1 MMVGGPEGS
10 SKGLRFN
17 PRHSAEELQDD
28 STVGREDSEERSR
41 HDAKKR
47 EKQDK
52 RAKQLQGLQHMK
64 IKVPQKHEEDEEDSD
79 MKRQAEAGQMSGQVG
94 QNEANAGANPKGGG
108 GGLNM
113 LLSTAPFID
122 DAFEM
127 IRKKKDEPKYDDE
140 KPKKTTTIDT
150 VLSRRRAK
158 KGKRSRKQGKKTTES
173 MKGRKGNK
181 KQLKGGN
188 VRQPGIA
195 STMSAARAPYTSFG
209 LMGTR
214 RPTPT
219 GPIRLNVST
228 GRSQARGSYENP
240 RKRLAQDVRQELRQ
254 DSPTQD
260 ITPPMPTITAQSRK
274 PRAVRGSRDSKPHKK
289 ATRMPRTASTP
300 GGAEHSK
307 DIALG
312 GGASAMAAGGLGSS
326 DAILASEEFLLKR
339 AQKLKL
345 GISPRDRIEYR
356 QLIDQLNHALRR
368 LMRKAD
374 ASGDDAPSGATPNQ
388 GTKRMTSAPT
398 GATETDPEDDPTMWG
413 THPYDL
419 YVRRGGMA

>member
-1 MMVGGPEGS
+1 MMVAGGLEGGT
-10 SKGLRFN
+10 KGLKFN
-17 PRHSAEELQDD
+17 PRYSAEELQED
-28 STVGREDSEERSR
+28 STVGREDSEERAK

-47 EKQDK
+47 ETNDK
-52 RAKQLQGLQHMK
+52 RAKKLQGLQHMK
-64 IKVPQKHEEDEEDSD
+64 IKIPQDEHEEDEEDSD

-108 GGLNM
+108 MNI

-150 VLSRRRAK
+150 SLQRRRAK
-158 KGKRSRKQGKKTTES
+158 KGKRSRKQGKKTTETS
-173 MKGRKGNK
+173 KGRGANK

-209 LMGTR
+209 MMGTR

-219 GPIRLNVST
+219 GPRFLSYSSGKSKARAST
-228 GRSQARGSYENP
+228 SP
-240 RKRLAQDVRQELRQ
+240 REKLAQDVRQELRQ

-260 ITPPMPTITAQSRK
+260 ITPPMPTITAQSRI
-274 PRAVRGSRDSKPHKK
+274 PRATRGSRDSKPHSK
-289 ATRMPRTASTP
+289 ATRQPRTTKTP
-300 GGAEHSK
+300 GGAEASK

-326 DAILASEEFLLKR
+326 DAILASEEFLKS
-339 AQKLKL
+339 QKLKL

-374 ASGDDAPSGATPNQ
+374 ASADDAPSGATPNQ

-398 GATETDPEDDPTMWG
+398 GPTETDPEDDPTMWG

-419 YVRRGGMA
+419 YVRRGGMG

>member
-1 MMVGGPEGS
+1 MVGGLQGS
-10 SKGLRFN
+10 TKGLRFN

-28 STVGREDSEERSR
+28 STVGREDSEERAR

-47 EKQDK
+47 ETQDK

-64 IKVPQKHEEDEEDSD
+64 IKIPQKHEEDEEDSD

-108 GGLNM
+108 MNI
-113 LLSTAPFID
+113 LLSTASFID
-122 DAFEM
+122 DAFDM
-127 IRKKKDEPKYDDE
+127 IRKRKDEPKYDDE

-150 VLSRRRAK
+150 ALQRRRAK
-158 KGKRSRKQGKKTTES
+158 KGKRSRKQGKKTTETS
-173 MKGRKGNK
+173 KGRKGNK

-228 GRSQARGSYENP
+228 GRSQARGSYANP

-274 PRAVRGSRDSKPHKK
+274 PRAVRGSRDSKPHSK
-289 ATRMPRTASTP
+289 AIRQPRTTKTP
-300 GGAEHSK
+300 GGAEAAK
-307 DIALG
+307 EIALG

-326 DAILASEEFLLKR
+326 DAILASEEFLVKR

-368 LMRKAD
+368 LMRKSD
-374 ASGDDAPSGATPNQ
+374 ASADDAPSGATPNQ
-388 GTKRMTSAPT
+388 GTKRMTSSPT
-398 GATETDPEDDPTMWG
+398 GPTETDPEDDPTMWG

-419 YVRRGGMA
+419 YVRRGGMG

>member
-1 MMVGGPEGS
+1 MMVAGGLEGGT
-10 SKGLRFN
+10 KGLKFN
-17 PRHSAEELQDD
+17 PRYSAEELQED
-28 STVGREDSEERSR
+28 STVGREDSEERAK

-47 EKQDK
+47 ETQDK

-64 IKVPQKHEEDEEDSD
+64 IKISQDKHEEDEEDSD

-108 GGLNM
+108 MNI

-122 DAFEM
+122 DAFDM
-127 IRKKKDEPKYDDE
+127 IRKKKGEIKYDDE

-150 VLSRRRAK
+150 SLQRRRAK
-158 KGKRSRKQGKKTTES
+158 KGKRSRRQGKKTTETS
-173 MKGRKGNK
+173 KGRKGNK

-209 LMGTR
+209 MMGTR

-219 GPIRLNVST
+219 GPRFLSYSSGKSKARAST
-228 GRSQARGSYENP
+228 SP
-240 RKRLAQDVRQELRQ
+240 REKLAQDVRQELRQ
-254 DSPTQD
+254 DTPTQD
-260 ITPPMPTITAQSRK
+260 ITPPMPTITTQSRK
-274 PRAVRGSRDSKPHKK
+274 PRAVRGSRDSKPHSK
-289 ATRMPRTASTP
+289 ATRQPRTTKTP
-300 GGAEHSK
+300 GGAEASK

-312 GGASAMAAGGLGSS
+312 GGASALAAGGLGSS
-326 DAILASEEFLLKR
+326 DAILASEEFLK

-374 ASGDDAPSGATPNQ
+374 ASADDAPSGATPNQ

-398 GATETDPEDDPTMWG
+398 GATETDPHDDPTMWG

-419 YVRRGGMA
+419 YTRRGGMG

>member
-1 MMVGGPEGS
+1 MVGGLQGS
-10 SKGLRFN
+10 TKGLRFN

-28 STVGREDSEERSR
+28 STVGREDSEERAR

-47 EKQDK
+47 ETQDK
-52 RAKQLQGLQHMK
+52 RAKKLQGLQHMK
-64 IKVPQKHEEDEEDSD
+64 IKVPQKHDEDEEDSD

-108 GGLNM
+108 MNI

-150 VLSRRRAK
+150 ALQRRRAK
-158 KGKRSRKQGKKTTES
+158 KGKRSRKQGKKTTETS
-173 MKGRKGNK
+173 KGRKGNK

-214 RPTPT
+214 RPSPT

-228 GRSQARGSYENP
+228 GRSQARGSYSNP

-260 ITPPMPTITAQSRK
+260 ITPPMPTITAESRK
-274 PRAVRGSRDSKPHKK
+274 PRAVRGSRDSKPHSK
-289 ATRMPRTASTP
+289 AIRQPRTTKTP

-326 DAILASEEFLLKR
+326 DAILASEEFLVKR

-368 LMRKAD
+368 LMRKSD
-374 ASGDDAPSGATPNQ
+374 ASADDAPSGATPNQ
-388 GTKRMTSAPT
+388 GTKRMTSSPT
-398 GATETDPEDDPTMWG
+398 GPTETDPEDDPTMWG

-419 YVRRGGMA
+419 YVRRGGMG

>member
-1 MMVGGPEGS
+1 MMVGGLEGGT
-10 SKGLRFN
+10 KGLRFN
-17 PRHSAEELQDD
+17 PRYSAEELQED
-28 STVGREDSEERSR
+28 STVGREDSEERAK

-47 EKQDK
+47 ETQDS

-64 IKVPQKHEEDEEDSD
+64 IKITQDKHVEDEEDSD

-94 QNEANAGANPKGGG
+94 QNEANAGANPKGGP
-108 GGLNM
+108 NNI

-122 DAFEM
+122 DAFDM
-127 IRKKKDEPKYDDE
+127 IRKKKGEIKYDDE

-150 VLSRRRAK
+150 SLQRRRAK
-158 KGKRSRKQGKKTTES
+158 KGKRSRRQGKKTTETS
-173 MKGRKGNK
+173 KGRKGNK

-209 LMGTR
+209 MMGTR

-219 GPIRLNVST
+219 GPRILSYSSGKSKARAST
-228 GRSQARGSYENP
+228 SP
-240 RKRLAQDVRQELRQ
+240 REKLAQDVRQELRQ

-260 ITPPMPTITAQSRK
+260 ITPPMPTITAESRK
-274 PRAVRGSRDSKPHKK
+274 PRAPRGARDSKPHSK
-289 ATRMPRTASTP
+289 AIRQPRTTKTP
-300 GGAEHSK
+300 GGAEASK

-326 DAILASEEFLLKR
+326 DAILASEEFLK

-374 ASGDDAPSGATPNQ
+374 ASADDAPSGATPNQ
-388 GTKRMTSAPT
+388 GTKRMTSAPR
-398 GATETDPEDDPTMWG
+398 GPTDVDPDDDPTLWG

-419 YVRRGGMA
+419 YVSRGGMG